1 MRASLILLALSALA
15 AAQLSSESVN
25 QETTVTE
32 TSIESSTETPT
43 DTVIET
49 TIESTATDTT
59 TGLET
64 TATETSTLTTSQPLI
79 PTGSTPEQSTPVIGS
94 SSFTTSPSPTS
105 STSTRSSS
113 TTTKDSTST
122 STATETATST
132 SDSQD
137 AEGTSSDNGAFAL
150 PTANPLLGVSK
161 LRRLAA
167 DHAALHEGLP
177 PNYLF
182 PPEDTQSDD
191 ITQLTTL
198 LAGPQGT
205 PYSQGLWRLHL
216 KLPEDY
222 PKSPPKAIFKT
233 RIWHPNVE
241 ESTGAV
247 CVDTLKRDWKS
258 TLTLKDVLVTIS
270 CLLIYPNPD
279 SALNATAGALLQE
292 NYDAFARQAK
302 LMTSIHAPVPA
313 EMRAE
318 VMEAKMRGEDSGTTV
333 PEQQEEMT
341 RSLRSRKGTR
351 VQTVTMKKK
360 PTPKDTGK
368 SQPWDSE
375 NTRPHQGQLD
385 QHYEFLSDDENENI
399 ACASKE
405 NDPSLSPSPVKLAPP
420 LSPRKNPHGKR
431 PLSVLTTSTVDI
443 DPFVSTESEDMQL
456 DASDNMMTP
465 SERNIAANSTPT
477 CDIQDRDSSPQRKSP
492 KISLLNRGP
501 NFRLLPEEPSGIDF
515 DLKIYEDAPEALNQ
529 NPLRPPPITDSSS
542 SSQNSLME
550 LDLDPAIPQ
559 SHQHAGHA
567 HPLATLPPSSSA
579 CSNPTMLKKPV
590 SVTRKVSGQGL
601 KKAKPRIGIRRL

>member
-1 MRASLILLALSALA
+1 M
-15 AAQLSSESVN
+15 
-25 QETTVTE
+25 
-32 TSIESSTETPT
+32 
-43 DTVIET
+43 
-49 TIESTATDTT
+49 
-59 TGLET
+59 
-64 TATETSTLTTSQPLI
+64 
-79 PTGSTPEQSTPVIGS
+79 
-94 SSFTTSPSPTS
+94 
-105 STSTRSSS
+105 
-113 TTTKDSTST
+113 
-122 STATETATST
+122 
-132 SDSQD
+132 
-137 AEGTSSDNGAFAL
+137 
-150 PTANPLLGVSK
+150 VSK

-167 DHAALHEGLP
+167 DHAALHETLP

-182 PPEDTQSDD
+182 PPEDAQSDD

-222 PKSPPKAIFKT
+222 PKSPPKATFKT

-258 TLTLKDVLVTIS
+258 TLTLKDVLITIS

-313 EMRAE
+313 EMRTE

-351 VQTVTMKKK
+351 VQSITMKK
-360 PTPKDTGK
+360 PTRKDTGG
-368 SQPWDSE
+368 SQSRDSE
-375 NTRPHQGQLD
+375 NTRPHQDQPD
-385 QHYEFLSDDENENI
+385 QHYELFSDDENENL

-405 NDPSLSPSPVKLAPP
+405 NDPSLSPSPVKFAPP
-420 LSPRKNPHGKR
+420 LSPRKNAHGKR
-431 PLSVLTTSTVDI
+431 PLSVLTPSTMDI
-443 DPFVSTESEDMQL
+443 DHFVSTEPEDMQL
-456 DASDNMMTP
+456 DTSDNLMTA

-477 CDIQDRDSSPQRKSP
+477 PDIQDGDSSPQRKSP
-492 KISLLNRGP
+492 KLSLLNRGP
-501 NFRLLPEEPSGIDF
+501 NSRLLREELGIDF
-515 DLKIYEDAPEALNQ
+515 DLTIYEDAPEALNP
-529 NPLRPPPITDSSS
+529 NPLRPPPITNSSS
-542 SSQNSLME
+542 SSQHPLMK
-550 LDLDPAIPQ
+550 LDLEPAISQ
-559 SHQHAGHA
+559 SHQHVGHA
-567 HPLATLPPSSSA
+567 HPLSILSSSSA
-579 CSNPTMLKKPV
+579 ACSNQTLLKKPV
-590 SVTRKVSGQGL
+590 SGTRKVSGPGL